1 LRIVCARCL
10 TDAMKYTIKDLIV
23 QNGRIFRTEGAFAIP
38 FMDTP
43 PINVVAKETAAAARG
58 SEREY
63 CFNFRLNAPPDE
75 MWQEILRSQLGNFGV
90 AVSRNIL
97 QFATDPANLKSR
109 YKTLKKAIVAT
120 NRLYAQKQ
128 QSLIAQIKE
137 KDKQEAATAQ
147 RKQQSQEQAKKLF
160 GELEL

>member
-1 LRIVCARCL
+1 
-10 TDAMKYTIKDLIV
+10 MKYTIKDLIV

-38 FMDTP
+38 FMNTP

-97 QFATDPANLKSR
+97 QFASGLVWHIGFEPWYNL
-109 YKTLKKAIVAT
+109 L
-120 NRLYAQKQ
+120 AQHTQ
-128 QSLIAQIKE
+128 
-137 KDKQEAATAQ
+137 
-147 RKQQSQEQAKKLF
+147 
-160 GELEL
+160 

>member
-10 TDAMKYTIKDLIV
+10 PDAMKYTIKDLIV

-90 AVSRNIL
+90 SYVAASVPFMNTTKGRAVKEEYGL
-97 QFATDPANLKSR
+97 CKL
-109 YKTLKKAIVAT
+109 LVAP
-120 NRLYAQKQ
+120 
-128 QSLIAQIKE
+128 
-137 KDKQEAATAQ
+137 
-147 RKQQSQEQAKKLF
+147 
-160 GELEL
+160 

>member
-1 LRIVCARCL
+1 
-10 TDAMKYTIKDLIV
+10 
-23 QNGRIFRTEGAFAIP
+23 
-38 FMDTP
+38 MDTP

-97 QFATDPANLKSR
+97 QFATVPANLKSR

-120 NRLYAQKQ
+120 NSLYAQKQ

-147 RKQQSQEQAKKLF
+147 RKQQSQEQAEKLF